1 MVGLAAAGLG
11 SHSHFICR
19 LYRGSTGNSKQEVY
33 MTRKL
38 VLIAV
43 LVVVIGALS
52 AGFAIASGSGDD
64 QPLTGSTLDK
74 AKAAALAHTGGG
86 TVVETEAGDDGAAY
100 GVEIQ
105 LADGSQVEVN
115 LDGNFNIVGQEADD
129 DGAND
134 QDGSGD
140 D

>member
-1 MVGLAAAGLG
+1 
-11 SHSHFICR
+11 
-19 LYRGSTGNSKQEVY
+19 

-38 VLIAV
+38 VLVA
-43 LVVVIGALS
+43 VVVVVVGALS
-52 AGFAIASGSGDD
+52 AGFAIASGAGDD

-74 AKAAALAHTGGG
+74 ATAAALAHTGGG

-105 LADGSQVEVN
+105 LDDGSQVEVN
-115 LDGNFNIVGQEADD
+115 LDGDFNVIGQEADD